1 MSRWKARAYLV
12 IFAAV
17 CIAGALVVPF
27 VSPTV
32 GRDVLAGGLLLGS
45 LAMLTVALIGL
56 NGHDKD

>member
-1 MSRWKARAYLV
+1 MKRWRARAYLV

-17 CIAGALVVPF
+17 CIAGASVVPF

-32 GRDVLAGGLLLGS
+32 GRDVLAAGLILGA
-45 LAMLTVALIGL
+45 LAMLTVALTGL